1 MYSHSLWKWTDAAY
15 VTICCQKW
23 KKHKKGQP
31 WMLYPAA
38 CCEFS
43 TEALEGLTKCTASF
57 TWAGTGFKMEI
68 FTFFCLLSQPS
79 AFLFFWIPFCHWQW
93 SCSYTS
99 GLLFPSSRWIEREEK
114 RESPKWKTP
123 ILFGHIK
130 LMFTGDST
138 KWLGW
143 QKCLFWEWTLWE

>member
-57 TWAGTGFKMEI
+57 TWSGTGFKMEI
-68 FTFFCLLSQPS
+68 FTFS
-79 AFLFFWIPFCHWQW
+79 
-93 SCSYTS
+93 
-99 GLLFPSSRWIEREEK
+99 
-114 RESPKWKTP
+114 
-123 ILFGHIK
+123 
-130 LMFTGDST
+130 
-138 KWLGW
+138 
-143 QKCLFWEWTLWE
+143 CLFSSPTPLPFSFFGPPSTTGNEVGQRRQVCCSLPSGELKERRRGNLLYEKHQFYLAI